1 MGDGLSPTIFR
12 RRRPSRAPQVLS
24 LLAFT
29 GTKVQILTQVA
40 RALSLSPSLSLSLS
54 PSLLPLSLPPPLS
67 LHQCSILFSTLCT
80 PLRSAARC
88 VQLVGTAFRTTLL
101 QLTSTSA
108 PTRCSRFLLYYYKST
123 CFTSTKVQIR
133 HFGRRCCSSR
143 VLRHR
148 AGAHFT
154 LLYYKSSNALRRRR
168 WTLQKVVTNTKVRML
183 YAEGGGHCKR
193 FFFLLLSSGRLSYA
207 DGC

>member
-1 MGDGLSPTIFR
+1 
-12 RRRPSRAPQVLS
+12 
-24 LLAFT
+24 
-29 GTKVQILTQVA
+29 
-40 RALSLSPSLSLSLS
+40 
-54 PSLLPLSLPPPLS
+54 
-67 LHQCSILFSTLCT
+67 
-80 PLRSAARC
+80 
-88 VQLVGTAFRTTLL
+88 L

-154 LLYYKSSNALRRRR
+154 LLY
-168 WTLQKVVTNTKVRML
+168 
-183 YAEGGGHCKR
+183 
-193 FFFLLLSSGRLSYA
+193 
-207 DGC
+207 